1 MHTQYD
7 LENVL
12 QNILDTLK
20 NSCPISRKTGTKI
33 VYENLKSSVKH
44 LVKCGYDDHFDL
56 EDNDIIEFQFPLK
69 VSPVCV
75 LDIHGVFLYT
85 DLMKSK
91 LEKYIPMIRRT
102 MWSICWSIKHTQPE
116 KHKNLLK
123 DLMELDYDKKRLQTK
138 NKRQDINILES

>member
-1 MHTQYD
+1 
-7 LENVL
+7 V
-12 QNILDTLK
+12 LDTL
-20 NSCPISRKTGTKI
+20 
-33 VYENLKSSVKH
+33 
-44 LVKCGYDDHFDL
+44 
-56 EDNDIIEFQFPLK
+56 
-69 VSPVCV
+69 
-75 LDIHGVFLYT
+75 GVFLYT